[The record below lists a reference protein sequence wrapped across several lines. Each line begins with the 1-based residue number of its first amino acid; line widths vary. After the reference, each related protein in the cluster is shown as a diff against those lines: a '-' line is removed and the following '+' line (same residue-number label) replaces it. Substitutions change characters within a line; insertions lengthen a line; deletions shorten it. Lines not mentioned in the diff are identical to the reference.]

1 MSEPHKPGPRTIA
14 ACLEAHQRVVQ
25 ALERDGEL
33 AGDEAALCSML
44 RADPNV
50 VSPDELLRR
59 FVGAIAFAEARAD
72 EAAAFAKGMKARADR
87 YEARAQAMR
96 DEMLVIMQLLER
108 TSFTGSPFGTVSV
121 RAGRQSVVVLDE
133 EKLPD
138 EYWRVS
144 RALDRMKL
152 REDLTQGVVIDGA
165 VLSNPMPVLS
175 IRAARGA
182 RAAVVEAE

>member
-1 MSEPHKPGPRTIA
+1 
-14 ACLEAHQRVVQ
+14 
-25 ALERDGEL
+25 
-33 AGDEAALCSML
+33 
-44 RADPNV
+44 
-50 VSPDELLRR
+50 
-59 FVGAIAFAEARAD
+59 
-72 EAAAFAKGMKARADR
+72 MKARADR

-108 TSFTGSPFGTVSV
+108 ASFTGSPFGTVSV